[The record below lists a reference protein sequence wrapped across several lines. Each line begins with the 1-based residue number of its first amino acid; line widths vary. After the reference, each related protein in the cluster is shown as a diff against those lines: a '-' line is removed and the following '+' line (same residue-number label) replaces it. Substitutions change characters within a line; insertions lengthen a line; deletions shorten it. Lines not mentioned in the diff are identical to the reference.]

1 MEGNV
6 KHVKIG
12 LRGEFM
18 IVIDAFFMSIASFL
32 LIFALTDAVIL
43 FFRNSFSPVETI
55 EATLI
60 RKPVRILPVNNDI
73 EPGLY
78 RVPHKRIFYFT
89 FKTTKGTFFTMMVK
103 EKEYQKF
110 PEESIGFLTHQGTRY
125 KGFEVTK

>member
-1 MEGNV
+1 
-6 KHVKIG
+6 
-12 LRGEFM
+12 M

-32 LIFALTDAVIL
+32 LIFALTDAIIL

-55 EATLI
+55 EATLV

-78 RVPHKRIFYFT
+78 RVPNKQIYYFT
-89 FKTTKGTFFTMMVK
+89 FRTTKGTSFTMMVK
-103 EKEYQKF
+103 EKEYQKY
-110 PEESIGFLTHQGTRY
+110 PEASIGFLTHQGTRY